1 MGLFE
6 RIRLTGMYGAGQV
19 EDDFDADGQPDYTYS
34 GWEAG
39 AMFRVIPRFLEAGA
53 ALGFL
58 HLEPRGHGRLV
69 HGRDPD
75 RRPDLDARSPRA
87 GPVEL

>member
-1 MGLFE
+1 
-6 RIRLTGMYGAGQV
+6 MYGAGQV

-39 AMFRVIPRFLEAGA
+39 ALVRVIPRFLEAGLRWDSYTWSRA
-53 ALGFL
+53 VTGGWSTAGS
-58 HLEPRGHGRLV
+58 
-69 HGRDPD
+69 PD